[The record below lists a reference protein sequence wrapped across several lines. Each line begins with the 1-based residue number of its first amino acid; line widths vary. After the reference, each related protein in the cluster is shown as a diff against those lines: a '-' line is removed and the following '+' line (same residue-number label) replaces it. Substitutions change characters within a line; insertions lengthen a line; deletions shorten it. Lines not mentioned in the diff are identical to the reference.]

1 MKRLAVLLFATLI
14 VSGCGYTLKSAQ
26 NSPYKTIYIPTFANR
41 ISINSISSDYKLY
54 YRGLE
59 VELDN
64 ILRERFRY
72 DGNILPVSNI
82 QDADI
87 VIEGEILDYNKSALS
102 YASNEDVDE
111 YKITV
116 STNVR
121 LLEKEEELWAESIFG
136 ESTYLT
142 TGANAKSETQAL
154 RAALG
159 DLSRKIVDRVVID
172 W

>member
-1 MKRLAVLLFATLI
+1 LKRPTALLLAALI
-14 VSGCGYTLKSAQ
+14 VSGCGYTLRSVQ
-26 NSPYKTIYIPTFANR
+26 NLPYKTIYIPTFSNR

-59 VELDN
+59 IELEN

-72 DGNILPVSNI
+72 DGNVLPVSNM

-87 VIEGEILDYNKSALS
+87 AIEGEILDYNKSALS
-102 YASNEDVDE
+102 YASDEDVDE
-111 YKITV
+111 YRITV

-121 LLEKEEELWAESIFG
+121 LLEKEEELWSESISG

-154 RAALG
+154 RDALG
-159 DLSRKIVDRVVID
+159 DLSRKIVDRVVAN

>member
-1 MKRLAVLLFATLI
+1 MKRLATLLLAALI
-14 VSGCGYTLKSAQ
+14 VSGCGYTLRSAQ
-26 NSPYKTIYIPTFANR
+26 DSPYETIYIPVFFNK
-41 ISINSISSDYKLY
+41 ISINNISSDYKLY

-59 VELDN
+59 IELEN

-72 DGNILPVSNI
+72 DGNILPVSSV

-87 VIEGEILDYNKSALS
+87 VVEGEILDYNKSALS

-121 LLEKEEELWAESIFG
+121 LIEKEKELWAESMSG

-142 TGANAKSETQAL
+142 AGANAKSETQAL
-154 RAALG
+154 RDALG
-159 DLSRKIVDRVVID
+159 DLSRKIVDRVVIN